1 MTIKWHVLYST
12 WYIELSWTNKYI
24 LIRRKGDVRN
34 QESHNNQNSIK
45 N

>member
-1 MTIKWHVLYST
+1 MYCIVHD
-12 WYIELSWTNKYI
+12 IELSWTNKYI